1 MKFASVLASVSSII
15 NLSTKGK
22 YWPLCQSDH
31 RVSRAV
37 AQGHDG
43 VAVVVPVDDESAASQ
58 DAHEPS
64 HRDAGQARGI
74 LGYKHNHLHQPG
86 G

>member
-1 MKFASVLASVSSII
+1 MTASASQ
-15 NLSTKGK
+15 

-31 RVSRAV
+31 RVSLAV

-43 VAVVVPVDDESAASQ
+43 VAVVVPVDDESAATQ
-58 DAHEPS
+58 DANEPS

-74 LGYKHNHLHQPG
+74 LGY
-86 G
+86 